1 MKPFTAI
8 FLVIAAAGLT
18 FAGSASG
25 ESGVYAYPNGAQDE
39 QLQTQDRFQCHT
51 WAVDQSRFDPTSA
64 QALPAPIHS
73 APPAQQRYRRN
84 RGPLG
89 IGDGGFFEGSGLLG
103 DAATGAAL
111 GAAGGAI
118 AGDAGEGAAIGALA
132 ATVFGS
138 LNRAS
143 DRAPS
148 RQSSTEYDHAH
159 AREQARLDRLDSERR
174 EQHDNYKRAYGACM
188 TARNYTVQ

>member
-1 MKPFTAI
+1 MMKPFTAI
-8 FLVIAAAGLT
+8 YLVIAAAGLT

-39 QLQTQDRFQCHT
+39 QLQTRDRFQCHT

-64 QALPAPIHS
+64 QPLPARIHS
-73 APPAQQRYRRN
+73 DPPAQQRYRRN
-84 RGPLG
+84 RGPFG

-118 AGDAGEGAAIGALA
+118 AGDAGTGAAIGAGIGAVVGAFHTLISSGNHQSQIEHEYNKKV
-132 ATVFGS
+132 TVYADQTAELKKLRS
-138 LNRAS
+138 DYNRAIS
-143 DRAPS
+143 
-148 RQSSTEYDHAH
+148 
-159 AREQARLDRLDSERR
+159 
-174 EQHDNYKRAYGACM
+174 ACLEG
-188 TARNYTVQ
+188 RGYTVK